1 MNSTSYA
8 LRIGITLAGLLAML
22 IRSVVE
28 KKVEDCTE
36 AQKGQCAKP
45 KEQGSRIKEQGIK
58 ESRN

>member
-28 KKVEDCTE
+28 KKVEDWE
-36 AQKGQCAKP
+36 
-45 KEQGSRIKEQGIK
+45 RF
-58 ESRN
+58 